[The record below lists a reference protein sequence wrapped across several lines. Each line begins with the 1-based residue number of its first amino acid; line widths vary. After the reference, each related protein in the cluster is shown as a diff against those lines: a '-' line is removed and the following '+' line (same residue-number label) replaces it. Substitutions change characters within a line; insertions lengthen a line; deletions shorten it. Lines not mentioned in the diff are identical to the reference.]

1 MKCEFQRWYS
11 EEIAQQLSNSGG
23 DIDSIDSVDLTTAR
37 MKCISAQWIARMYDH
52 FCTSP
57 DIIVNGFKA
66 IACSID
72 AGEPVLDDIVP
83 CADGSRTS
91 MSDKTD
97 DLDDDYDSDDVS
109 SAYFSSD
116 DEQ

>member
-1 MKCEFQRWYS
+1 
-11 EEIAQQLSNSGG
+11 
-23 DIDSIDSVDLTTAR
+23 
-37 MKCISAQWIARMYDH
+37 MYNH

-83 CADGSRTS
+83 YADGSRTS
-91 MSDKTD
+91 KSDKTD
-97 DLDDDYDSDDVS
+97 DSDDDYDSDDVS
-109 SAYFSSD
+109 SGYFSSD
-116 DEQ
+116 DEQRV